1 MRYIDKPYGKRQFLM
16 VVEDDRGTAN
26 DTIDVFRKSELPQ
39 GVHFGLN
46 AVNKNELYIAHP
58 SEKGLYIPYVKHEI
72 SFFQDKIHELSILLQ
87 ALGAEE
93 INISWIKGMSLQDME
108 KSSFNLGGSGSAGK
122 YGSGAADYSEQ
133 NYNSNTKSSKNG
145 IMLTITSDSVIPPFV
160 PSDLHW
166 YEGEPTWKRMVQ
178 QRLLGMKTYSIEVSS
193 KSSSESTSSS
203 SESLKVALRVL
214 FVKLKVNVSEQLE
227 RMLKEDEETV
237 WKVDVKFKSLSSY
250 TQTEVPNS
258 NTNSHSRANSVNFNS
273 FNNENAE
280 LNYRNSC
287 IKLIKSRKIPDAV
300 AIELNRIR
308 DQLNLPISIAEQIE
322 EEVKSNIKEPWY
334 KRLF

>member
-1 MRYIDKPYGKRQFLM
+1 MRYIDKPCGKRQFLM

-93 INISWIKGMSLQDME
+93 IKISWIKGMRLKDME
-108 KSSFNLGGSGSAGK
+108 KSSFNLNGSGSAGK
-122 YGSGAADYSEQ
+122 YGGLSGDYSDQ
-133 NYNSNTKSSKNG
+133 RYTSSSKSNNNG
-145 IMLTITSDSVIPPFV
+145 VMLTITSDSVNPPFV
-160 PSDLHW
+160 PNGLHW

-214 FVKLKVNVSEQLE
+214 FVKLKVNVSETLE
-227 RMLKEDEETV
+227 KMLKEDEETI
-237 WKVDVKFKSLSSY
+237 WKVDVKFKPLSSY
-250 TQTEVPNS
+250 TRTE
-258 NTNSHSRANSVNFNS
+258 TNSYSSSSFSRSNSTSNYAANDGNP
-273 FNNENAE
+273 E
-280 LNYRNSC
+280 LSYRNSC
-287 IKLIKSRKIPDAV
+287 LKLIKSKKIPDAV
-300 AIELNRIR
+300 AIELNRLR
-308 DQLNLPISIAEQIE
+308 AQLNLSISVAEQIE
-322 EEVKSNIKEPWY
+322 DEVKGTIKEPWY

>member
-1 MRYIDKPYGKRQFLM
+1 M
-16 VVEDDRGTAN
+16 VVGDDRGTAN

-108 KSSFNLGGSGSAGK
+108 KSSFNLGGSGSADK
-122 YGSGAADYSEQ
+122 YGSGTADYSEQ
-133 NYNSNTKSSKNG
+133 NYNSNTKSSRNG
-145 IMLTITSDSVIPPFV
+145 IMITITSDSVIPPFV

-203 SESLKVALRVL
+203 SESLKIALRVL

-258 NTNSHSRANSVNFNS
+258 NTNSHIRANSVNFSS
-273 FNNENAE
+273 FNNGNAE

-300 AIELNRIR
+300 AIELNRMR